1 MNKTKVVICG
11 EVLTIK
17 SRESSDHLFKLASY
31 VDEKLSNTI
40 AKSTRAAVD
49 ERMRTLLIA
58 LNIADDYFKS
68 QDALENLQRK
78 QKTYDLD
85 AMQLHEEIENITK
98 ERDDLLEELEALK
111 DVISKLEAKIEAY
124 ELDEEEEQSSILS
137 MPNVLRK
144 NIAR

>member
-1 MNKTKVVICG
+1 MNKIKVIICG
-11 EVLTIK
+11 EVLTLK
-17 SRESSDHLFKLASY
+17 SRENDEYIFKLATY
-31 VDEKLSNTI
+31 VDQKLSNTI

-49 ERMRTLLIA
+49 ERIRTILTA
-58 LNIADDYFKS
+58 LNVADDYFKS
-68 QDALENLQRK
+68 QIALENLQKK

-98 ERDDLLEELEALK
+98 ERDDLLEEIEALR
-111 DVISKLEAKIEAY
+111 DVIAKLEEKIEAY
-124 ELDEEEEQSSILS
+124 ESDEEEESSILS